1 MQGITPHLWFD
12 TEAVEA
18 ARFYCET
25 FPGSRIASVMTLADT
40 PSGNVDT
47 VAFELFGQ
55 PFMAISAGPLF
66 RFNSSVSFAATCET
80 PDEVDRYWER
90 LSAGGSC

>member
-25 FPGSRIASVMTLADT
+25 FPDSRVTSVVTLPGT
-40 PSGNVDT
+40 
-47 VAFELFGQ
+47 
-55 PFMAISAGPLF
+55 
-66 RFNSSVSFAATCET
+66 
-80 PDEVDRYWER
+80 
-90 LSAGGSC
+90 